1 MGIRDD
7 VVGFLT
13 DPTDEQKAI
22 AAAII
27 AIIVVDRYA
36 WLHNIPFVVQS
47 VSAVM
52 AGFAVFFVVSYALTG
67 QLVPPD
73 EEGAEGEAEAEANR
87 FSDDS

>member
-1 MGIRDD
+1 MGVKDT
-7 VVGFLT
+7 VVDYLT
-13 DPTDEQKAI
+13 DLTDEQKAI
-22 AAAII
+22 AAAIL

-36 WLHNIPFVVQS
+36 WLHDIPFVVQS

-67 QLVPPD
+67 QFVPPD
-73 EEGAEGEAEAEANR
+73 EEGREANR

>member
-22 AAAII
+22 AAAVIT
-27 AIIVVDRYA
+27 IVAVDRYA
-36 WLHNIPFVVQS
+36 WLNDIPFVVQS
-47 VSAVM
+47 VGAVM

-67 QLVPPD
+67 GFVPAD
-73 EEGAEGEAEAEANR
+73 EDEPESDR
-87 FSDDS
+87 FSEDS